1 MNFKEQAEALKAR
14 FTSKINADTSQEEL
28 NEFTSINEEID
39 KLESSYNELLNEN
52 AKFKDTIIR
61 MVTNQGSSEKPQEI
75 IEESKPL
82 TMEEIIA
89 QKLNKKEA

>member
-14 FTSKINADTSQEEL
+14 FTSKINADTSKEEL
-28 NEFTSINEEID
+28 DEFTSINEEID

-61 MVTNQGSSEKPQEI
+61 MVTNQGSSENPQDI
-75 IEESKPL
+75 VEESKPL

>member
-14 FTSKINADTSQEEL
+14 FTSKINADTSKEEL
-28 NEFTSINEEID
+28 DEFTSINEEID

-61 MVTNQGSSEKPQEI
+61 MVTNQGSSEKPQDVV
-75 IEESKPL
+75 EESKPL

-89 QKLNKKEA
+89 QKLNKKET

>member
-14 FTSKINADTSQEEL
+14 FTSKINADTSKEDL
-28 NEFTSINEEID
+28 DEFTSINEEID
-39 KLESSYNELLNEN
+39 KLESSYNELLTEN

-61 MVTNQGSSEKPQEI
+61 MVTNQGSSDKPQEI
-75 IEESKPL
+75 IEERKPL

-89 QKLNKKEA
+89 QKLSKKEA